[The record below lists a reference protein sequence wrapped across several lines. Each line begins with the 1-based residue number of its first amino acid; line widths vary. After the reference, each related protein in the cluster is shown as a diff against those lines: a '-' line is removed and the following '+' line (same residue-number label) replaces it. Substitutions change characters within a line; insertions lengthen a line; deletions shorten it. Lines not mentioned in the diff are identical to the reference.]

1 MSPASLARAAWL
13 VVAALSFLV
22 GTAPGLMAQDS
33 TAASR
38 GAADSLPPPADST
51 HVAAGRAALDSTV
64 RRKAPISP
72 GGALIQSL
80 LVPGLGQIWL
90 GRKLT
95 AGVFVA
101 IEATTLTLALRA
113 NRQARQLEL
122 TDPTAAADKRQQR
135 EDFLVLL
142 ALNHVAAGIEAYV
155 ASQLYDF
162 PGDLKLTPVHRGMRA
177 ELSVPFR
184 LR

>member
-1 MSPASLARAAWL
+1 VRPARD
-13 VVAALSFLV
+13 
-22 GTAPGLMAQDS
+22 T
-33 TAASR
+33 
-38 GAADSLPPPADST
+38 
-51 HVAAGRAALDSTV
+51 AGRAAPRAAADSFA
-64 RRKAPISP
+64 RRTPPIGPS
-72 GGALIQSL
+72 GALVRSL

-113 NRQARQLEL
+113 NHQAHQLDL
-122 TDPTAAADKRQQR
+122 TDPAAAADKRQQR

-142 ALNHVAAGIEAYV
+142 ALNHVAAGVEAYV
-155 ASQLYDF
+155 AAHLYDF
-162 PGDLKLTPVHRGMRA
+162 PGDLKLTPAPHGMRA
-177 ELSVPFR
+177 ELTVPFR

>member
-1 MSPASLARAAWL
+1 MPLLSFGRLAGT
-13 VVAALSFLV
+13 VVAALLLLA
-22 GTAPGLMAQDS
+22 GAAPRLAAQDS

-38 GAADSLPPPADST
+38 SAADSQPPRADST
-51 HVAAGRAALDSTV
+51 RVAAGRTALDSTIH
-64 RRKAPISP
+64 RKAPISP

-113 NRQARQLEL
+113 NRQAHQLDL

-162 PGDLKLTPVHRGMRA
+162 PADLKLTPVHRGMRA
-177 ELSVPFR
+177 EFSVPFR